1 MTTRRM
7 IQRGDMDYDF
17 DESSSGG
24 DEDDLSD
31 LLDDG
36 DEDENEE
43 GDEDEEEGGDEDEG
57 HGLDLAREI
66 NNLYK
71 MQDDRD
77 SMLLDLAKS
86 MRVLA
91 KRQLAKESSAFES
104 DNTPYGDGAEG
115 GQVGGTESME
125 AGLTAEGENPQ
136 GIAHKALAIAKS
148 LNASGVD
155 MGIIA
160 KSTGLILKD
169 DKWSNF
175 GDKDSNVPG
184 NEAVTPGTMDWAQDQ
199 TVVPGSAMAPSG
211 VKGIS
216 KALNIPEEQASKV
229 LKALVEGGI
238 IKKAMPIAVGTGAT
252 GDGVDIDDLEQR
264 ARDTGW
270 RDLNRMREAGGLL

>member
-36 DEDENEE
+36 DEDEEG
-43 GDEDEEEGGDEDEG
+43 GDEDDDDNDEDEG

-71 MQDDRD
+71 ALDDRD
-77 SMLLDLAKS
+77 AMILDLAKS
-86 MRVLA
+86 VRVLA
-91 KRQLAKESSAFES
+91 KRQLTKESSAFES
-104 DNTPYGDGAEG
+104 NDTPYGDGTDG

-148 LNASGVD
+148 LNAAGVD

-175 GDKDSNVPG
+175 GDKDSNIPG
-184 NEAVTPGTMDWAQDQ
+184 NEAVTPDTKDWAQDQ

-216 KALNIPEEQASKV
+216 KALNIPEEAASKV
-229 LKALVEGGI
+229 LKALVAEGI
-238 IKKAMPIAVGTGAT
+238 IKKSMPIAVGTGAT
-252 GDGVDIDDLEQR
+252 SEGVDIEDLEQK

-270 RDLNRMREAGGLL
+270 KDLNRMREAGGLL

>member
-1 MTTRRM
+1 M

-17 DESSSGG
+17 DDESSGGG

-36 DEDENEE
+36 DEDEEE
-43 GDEDEEEGGDEDEG
+43 GGDEDEEGDEDEG

-71 MQDDRD
+71 ALDDRD
-77 SMLLDLAKS
+77 VMILDLAKS
-86 MRVLA
+86 VRVLA

-104 DNTPYGDGAEG
+104 ANTPYGDGPSG
-115 GQVGGTESME
+115 GQVGGTEEME
-125 AGLTAEGENPQ
+125 AGLDADGDNPQ

-175 GDKDSNVPG
+175 GDKDSSVPG
-184 NEAVTPGTMDWAQDQ
+184 NEAVTPGTMDWPQDQ
-199 TVVPGSAMAPSG
+199 TVVPGSGMAPSG

-229 LKALVEGGI
+229 LKALVDEGI
-238 IKKAMPIAVGTGAT
+238 IKKAMPVTVGTGAT
-252 GDGVDIDDLEQR
+252 AGGDVDIGDLEQK